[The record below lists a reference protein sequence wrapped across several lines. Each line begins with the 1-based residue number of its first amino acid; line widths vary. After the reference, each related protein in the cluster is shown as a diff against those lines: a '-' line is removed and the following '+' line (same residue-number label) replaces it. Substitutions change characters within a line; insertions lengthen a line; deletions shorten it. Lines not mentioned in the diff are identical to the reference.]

1 MGKYKLYEEEFLVT
15 VVVLALFVIA
25 GYFSQTYDDFLI
37 SAIAGYNGFG
47 MVLYVVGATVA
58 TIVPT
63 MVFLPLLP
71 LAVTLWGS
79 FLAAVLSIIAWMLGA
94 IVAFVLARRYGHPLA
109 AHFVGKEKMEKIA
122 RLFPEH
128 HLFWG
133 VVFMRAVLPVDIVS
147 YALGVLNLMRFWPY
161 VVATLVGITPFAFA
175 FSYLADAPARA
186 QAAALVSGALILAL
200 AAPALNRR
208 YHKVFGMRK

>member
-1 MGKYKLYEEEFLVT
+1 M
-15 VVVLALFVIA
+15 A
-25 GYFSQTYDDFLI
+25 
-37 SAIAGYNGFG
+37 
-47 MVLYVVGATVA
+47 LYVVGATIA

-79 FLAAVLSIIAWMLGA
+79 FLAAVLSITAWTLGA

-109 AHFVGKEKMEKIA
+109 RHFVGKEKMAKIA
-122 RLFPEH
+122 KLFPEH
-128 HLFWG
+128 HLFLG
-133 VVFMRAVLPVDIVS
+133 VVLLRVVLPVDLVS

-161 VVATLVGITPFAFA
+161 VAATFIGITPFAFA

-186 QAAALVSGALILAL
+186 QAAALIAGALILAL
-200 AAPALNRR
+200 LAPYLNRR